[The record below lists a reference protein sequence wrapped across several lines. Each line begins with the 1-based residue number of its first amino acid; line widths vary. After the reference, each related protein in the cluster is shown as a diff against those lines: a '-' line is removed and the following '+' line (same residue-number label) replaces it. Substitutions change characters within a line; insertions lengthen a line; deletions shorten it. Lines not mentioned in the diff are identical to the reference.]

1 MKAAEGVERVMRIS
15 PTLVFL
21 ILLVARAPLLAQA
34 PSIEVLSIEFL
45 GNEAFPEDSLART
58 IVNRETRCRSFSVF
72 GLFCP
77 FGAQREVLNEP
88 ELARDVLRLTNFYNI
103 RGFRDARIDTVL
115 VSPSEDAVELSFQID
130 EGPPVRIASLTVEGA
145 DVFEAFDPTAELPVQ
160 VGGLLNAIDLAATRD
175 SLIQRFR
182 NRGYPRADVS
192 RSWRLPA
199 ASPYLADVTFEVEAG
214 PHSVFG
220 PITLLGNE
228 ELDGDVIR
236 QFLPFEEGQE
246 YSEVRTLEAQ
256 RNLFSIEM
264 IQRASIVEAADPAGV
279 VPDSVVP
286 LQVQITEAEIHN
298 VRFGGGWSTLECVNT
313 EGRWTSRNF
322 YGGARRLQLRGRMS
336 NIAADPLEE
345 SICRQAGINEF
356 GGLNWLLS
364 AEFSQPLIRRSVAL
378 GLNLFWDRQS
388 VQDVFVREA
397 VGVDAS
403 IFQAVSAN
411 TSLTFAYRP
420 ELTKLDAAAV
430 FFCTSVQVCTPEDI
444 ASLQEPNWLAPVSV
458 SLVQSNTNSVLNPTR
473 GYQLVLN
480 FEYASA
486 LTGSNFQYNRALGEA
501 TAYVATRRG
510 HVLAARVRAGWVS
523 AGTFT
528 FLLGPADV
536 IHPEKRFF
544 SGGANGVR
552 GFSQNQLGPRVL
564 TVDPSPLL
572 FPIRGT
578 GTVPCTP
585 AEVMDLTCNANPLRD
600 ETFGTPRPTGGD
612 VVLEGGLEYRMAL
625 GRTVEAAIF
634 TDFGRIWTEPGS
646 GKVSRLEISPGG
658 GIRYLSPAGPIRV
671 DLGYRFRG
679 VEPLQVV
686 TTQIRPFE
694 AGDDP
699 ADKISAID
707 QGQEV
712 TIEYVA
718 TEELA
723 VLDPRVIYGPRSG
736 FSLSRFQV
744 HLSIGQAF

>member
-1 MKAAEGVERVMRIS
+1 MRIS
-15 PTLVFL
+15 FTLVFS
-21 ILLVARAPLLAQA
+21 ILLVAQAPLLAQV
-34 PSIEVLSIEFL
+34 PSVEVLSIEFL
-45 GNEAFPEDSLART
+45 GNKAFPEDSLART
-58 IVNRETRCRSFSVF
+58 IVNRETRCRSISL
-72 GLFCP
+72 GFCP
-77 FGAQREVLNEP
+77 FGVQREVLNER
-88 ELARDVLRLTNFYNI
+88 ELSGDILRLTNFYNI
-103 RGFRDARIDTVL
+103 RGYREVRIDTL
-115 VSPSEDAVELSFQID
+115 ITRPAEDVVELSFQID
-130 EGPPVRIASLTVEGA
+130 EGTPVRIANLTVVGA
-145 DVFEAFDPTAELPVQ
+145 DVFGEFDPTADLPVQ
-160 VGGLLNAIDLAATRD
+160 VDGLLNAIDLAATRD
-175 SLIQRFR
+175 TLIQRFR

-192 RSWRLPA
+192 RSWSLPA
-199 ASPYLADVTFEVEAG
+199 ENPHRADVTFEVETG
-214 PHSVFG
+214 PYSVFG
-220 PITLLGNE
+220 PITLTGNE
-228 ELDGDVIR
+228 ELDDDVIR

-246 YSEVRTLEAQ
+246 YSEVLILEAQ
-256 RNLFSIEM
+256 RDLFSIEM
-264 IQRASIVEAADPAGV
+264 IQRVSIVEAVDPAGV
-279 VPDSVVP
+279 VPDSVLP
-286 LQVQITEAEIHN
+286 LQVQITESEIHN
-298 VRFGGGWSTLECVNT
+298 VRFGGGWSTLECVNA
-313 EGRWTSRNF
+313 EGRWTSQNF

-336 NIAADPLEE
+336 NIAADPLKE

-403 IFQAVSAN
+403 LFQVVSAN

-420 ELTKLDAAAV
+420 ELTKLEAATV

-444 ASLQEPNWLAPVSV
+444 ASLQETNWLAPVSV
-458 SLVQSNTNSVLNPTR
+458 NFVQSNTNSILNPTR

-480 FEYASA
+480 FEYSSA
-486 LTGSNFQYNRALGEA
+486 QTGSDFQYNRVLGEA

-510 HVLAARVRAGWVS
+510 QVLAARVRAGWVS
-523 AGTFT
+523 AGIFT

-544 SGGANGVR
+544 SGGANSVR

-572 FPIRGT
+572 FPIGGT

-600 ETFGTPRPTGGD
+600 GTFGTPRPTGGD
-612 VVLEGGLEYRMAL
+612 VVLEGGLEYRMAV
-625 GRTVEAAIF
+625 GRTGEVAIF

-646 GKVSRLEISPGG
+646 GKVSGLEISPGV

-679 VEPLQVV
+679 IEPLQVV
-686 TTQIRPFE
+686 TTQIRPFQ
-694 AGDDP
+694 AGDNP
-699 ADKISAID
+699 ADKISGID
-707 QGQEV
+707 QGQDV